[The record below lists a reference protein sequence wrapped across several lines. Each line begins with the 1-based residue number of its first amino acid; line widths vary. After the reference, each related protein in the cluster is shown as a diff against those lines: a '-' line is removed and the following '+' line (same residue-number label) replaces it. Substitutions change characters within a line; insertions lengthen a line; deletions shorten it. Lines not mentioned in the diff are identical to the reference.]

1 MMIAEHGGYESVSW
15 RARWIVR
22 GLAALALAVLGAVAA
37 AQPARSRAA
46 TSARASAKR
55 APVPRN
61 LALPCPQ
68 TVVECV
74 PPAPQREFRG
84 VWVATVGNIDWPS
97 NKGLSTADQQKEL
110 LAILDAAASHGLNAV
125 IFQVRPAGDA
135 MYRSKIEPWSE
146 YLTGRQ
152 GQAPDPLWDPL
163 AFAVKEAHAR
173 GLELH
178 AWFNPYRAR
187 HPSATGPLAKSHIAR
202 RRPGLVK
209 KYGTQLWMDPGE
221 PAVRAQ
227 TVKVVLDV
235 VRRYDIDGVH
245 LDDYFYPYKE
255 RRANGSTEFPD
266 AASWKR
272 YRRKGGTLDRDDW
285 RRHNVDLLI
294 EALHR
299 GIAKAKPWV
308 KFGVSP
314 FGIWRP
320 GNPET
325 VKGFDAYAELYAD
338 SRKWLREGWVDY
350 FTPQLYWAM
359 GKEGQRYPELLA
371 WWAEQNVKHRH
382 LWPGN
387 YTNKV
392 TANGDSAAWRRDEV
406 VAQVRATRA
415 QPGAT
420 GNVHFS
426 ATAFLDDRDSVA
438 TALTRLVYAED
449 ALVPASPWML
459 RLRPKT
465 PNVRIVRNDGDD
477 RLTLAP
483 LGKDVV
489 RWWFVQAKNRNGWES
504 RTFDGARRSLS
515 LSEIAHDPLVPA
527 EVIAVTAVDRAGNA
541 APAVAVRAP

>member
-1 MMIAEHGGYESVSW
+1 MM
-15 RARWIVR
+15 
-22 GLAALALAVLGAVAA
+22 AALAVTVPGAVGV
-37 AQPARSRAA
+37 AQPVRAGA
-46 TSARASAKR
+46 VKSSRASAKR
-55 APVPRN
+55 VPAPRD
-61 LALPCPQ
+61 LALPCPA

-74 PPAPQREFRG
+74 PPAPHREFRG
-84 VWVATVGNIDWPS
+84 VWVATVDNIDWPS
-97 NKGLSTADQQKEL
+97 KKGMSTADQQKEL

-187 HPSATGPLAKSHIAR
+187 HPSATGPLAKNHIAR
-202 RRPGLVK
+202 RRPSLVK

-235 VRRYDIDGVH
+235 VKRYDIDGVH

-255 RRANGSTEFPD
+255 KRPNGSTEFPD
-266 AASWKR
+266 DASWKR
-272 YRRKGGTLDRDDW
+272 YRKKGGTLARDDW

-299 GIAKAKPWV
+299 GIAKVKPWV

-325 VKGFDAYAELYAD
+325 VTGFDAYTQLYAD

-359 GKEGQRYPELLA
+359 DKEGQRYPDLLA
-371 WWAEQNVKHRH
+371 WWSEQNVMHRH

-387 YTNKV
+387 YTSKV
-392 TANGDSAAWRRDEV
+392 ASSSAASAWRRDEV

-415 QPGAT
+415 QSGAT

-426 ATAFLDDRDSVA
+426 AKAFLDDRDSVA
-438 TALTRLVYAED
+438 TALARLVYAEP

-459 RLRPKT
+459 HVTPKA
-465 PNVRIVRNDGDD
+465 PKVRIVQGDGDD
-477 RLTLAP
+477 QLTLTP
-483 LGKDVV
+483 RGKDVV
-489 RWWFVQAKNRNGWES
+489 RWWLVQAKYGSGWES
-504 RTFDGARRSLS
+504 RTVDGARRSLA
-515 LSEIAHDPLVPA
+515 LSEIGHDPLVPA

-541 APAVAVRAP
+541 APVVAVRVP